1 MSHQAD
7 LNQCLRTEAVSIA
20 YRIQMNNHHNDN
32 RKKNLKIKQIT
43 RLAAIKNIADRYLD
57 TLTTEERDS
66 HNLNWWPLDE
76 SNPNF
81 LAISTKLQNLL
92 LNNAKPPKNIEILL
106 ADELILVG
114 LKSSYIGVTN
124 NYLAERLVEL
134 GYGTY
139 EVEGDIEHLNACP
152 CCEHRTLP
160 SVSDYEICDLCMW
173 EDDGTTA
180 AESYS
185 HPNHMTL
192 STAKKQFFEKFKNLP
207 LNKWVKAS

>member
-1 MSHQAD
+1 
-7 LNQCLRTEAVSIA
+7 
-20 YRIQMNNHHNDN
+20 MNNHHNDS
-32 RKKNLKIKQIT
+32 RKKGLKITQIT
-43 RLAAIKNIADRYLD
+43 RPAAIKNIAERYLD

-66 HNLNWWPLDE
+66 HILNWWPLDE
-76 SNPNF
+76 NNPNF
-81 LAISTKLQNLL
+81 LAISTKLKNLL
-92 LNNAKPPKNIEILL
+92 LNNEEPLKNIENLL

-124 NYLAERLVEL
+124 DYLADQLAKL

-139 EVEGDIEHLNACP
+139 EVQGDIEHLNACP
-152 CCEHRTLP
+152 CCEYRTLS

-173 EDDGTTA
+173 EDDGTA
-180 AESYS
+180 GAESYS

-192 STAKKQFFEKFKNLP
+192 STAKKQFIEKFEYLP